1 MGIAAKTYV
10 EARTLIG
17 LREAPLHQQSQ
28 ASDHAAGSA
37 PKQNGEPKAPRLHQ
51 IRNDQFSFS
60 MA

>member
-37 PKQNGEPKAPRLHQ
+37 PKQNG
-51 IRNDQFSFS
+51 
-60 MA
+60 